1 MDVTYTIDK
10 QISAGLGHL
19 RRSSGM
25 APLQKVA
32 VATDSGSFV
41 GFAGSKAK
49 HDSLDFGGILRL
61 DHSTDNAFYPGFSFL
76 DVPDL
81 HGLAKRF
88 ALRQRA

>member
-1 MDVTYTIDK
+1 
-10 QISAGLGHL
+10 
-19 RRSSGM
+19 M
-25 APLQKVA
+25 APLQKVT

-49 HDSLDFGGILRL
+49 HDSLDFKAKHDSLDFGGILRL
-61 DHSTDNAFYPGFSFL
+61 DHPTDNALYPSFSFL

>member
-32 VATDSGSFV
+32 VATDSGGFV

-49 HDSLDFGGILRL
+49 HDSLDFGEILRL
-61 DHSTDNAFYPGFSFL
+61 DHSTDNTFYPGFSFL